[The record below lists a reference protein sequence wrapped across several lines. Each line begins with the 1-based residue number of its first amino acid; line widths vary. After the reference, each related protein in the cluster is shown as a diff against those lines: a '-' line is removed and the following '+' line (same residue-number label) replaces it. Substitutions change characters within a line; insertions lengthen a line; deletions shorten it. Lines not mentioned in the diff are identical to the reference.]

1 MKREG
6 LRMPPALASR
16 APPPSPAPQAP
27 YRSSAQAG
35 PGSPW
40 VRLTLRAIVLFSS
53 EPESLEGR
61 NRVWAL

>member
-1 MKREG
+1 MEREG
-6 LRMPPALASR
+6 LHMPPALTSR

-27 YRSSAQAG
+27 CWSSAQAG

-40 VRLTLRAIVLFSS
+40 VRLTLHAMVLFSS

-61 NRVWAL
+61 NHVWVL